1 MAKKAA
7 KGAAAKKKR
16 TVSGRRG
23 KPGRKN
29 NQGTDTRGVVGIVV
43 FCIGF
48 LALLCQFI
56 PSDGGFLN
64 RCMLVVRGL
73 GGMLCL
79 LLPVVLCWTGAVLVF
94 FREKKWS
101 TRTLILGSL
110 IFLFVEAMFQL
121 FRISGVNAALAAD
134 GVEANYG
141 VFLVRSFTMSSL
153 DCKGGGF
160 IGALLA
166 WPLYKALDVWGG
178 MIVLIFAT
186 AIVLMAMTGFSFG
199 GIGMRIS
206 EWIDDF
212 RVDMQERR
220 EEKDALR
227 DARQE
232 EELERENALAIERQK
247 RRQERLQK
255 QKEEQEAAAKEA
267 AEQEKR
273 RQQEE
278 EMRRAFEPE
287 EPDQASEP
295 PKTTRRKEK
304 PTLTVVRPQEDERTD
319 DRPVLT
325 SRPPKR
331 NAAPRKRREISDGA
345 QLYIERDDEF
355 TRAPVD
361 EHAPTTPS
369 RRNSFT
375 MQEAESAFLYGMNG
389 QPAYAKQRLST
400 ADGKLCADR
409 RIRSADGG
417 LCADR
422 RIRPADGGLY
432 ANRHI
437 RSDDDGLYA
446 DRRIRSADD
455 GLCADRRVQSA
466 DERRTDCRAGCVGG
480 CLRRGRRRRGKL
492 YHQCESGRRG
502 QTHRRQL
509 FPGSIR
515 RRRRGR
521 TRNARS
527 ERRIRRRRRAGD
539 GG

>member
-331 NAAPRKRREISDGA
+331 TAAPRKRGGRC
-345 QLYIERDDEF
+345 R
-355 TRAPVD
+355 
-361 EHAPTTPS
+361 H
-369 RRNSFT
+369 
-375 MQEAESAFLYGMNG
+375 
-389 QPAYAKQRLST
+389 QPRFH
-400 ADGKLCADR
+400 
-409 RIRSADGG
+409 
-417 LCADR
+417 
-422 RIRPADGGLY
+422 RPHHPRPD
-432 ANRHI
+432 
-437 RSDDDGLYA
+437 
-446 DRRIRSADD
+446 
-455 GLCADRRVQSA
+455 
-466 DERRTDCRAGCVGG
+466 
-480 CLRRGRRRRGKL
+480 
-492 YHQCESGRRG
+492 
-502 QTHRRQL
+502 
-509 FPGSIR
+509 
-515 RRRRGR
+515 
-521 TRNARS
+521 
-527 ERRIRRRRRAGD
+527 
-539 GG
+539 

>member
-94 FREKKWS
+94 FRERKWS

-247 RRQERLQK
+247 RQAGAPAKAEGRAGSRSERGRRNRK
-255 QKEEQEAAAKEA
+255 SADSRK
-267 AEQEKR
+267 KR
-273 RQQEE
+273 CV
-278 EMRRAFEPE
+278 RALEPE
-287 EPDQASEP
+287 DAGAAP
-295 PKTTRRKEK
+295 PNRRRRTRRKEK
-304 PTLTVVRPQEDERTD
+304 PTLTVVRPQER
-319 DRPVLT
+319 RAAG
-325 SRPPKR
+325 RPPRAHEHARRKGT
-331 NAAPRKRREISDGA
+331 PRRASAETISDGA

-389 QPAYAKQRLST
+389 SQPTQSGAYQQQT
-400 ADGKLCADR
+400 ASYAPTDAYGQT
-409 RIRSADGG
+409 DGG
-417 LCADR
+417 LCA
-422 RIRPADGGLY
+422 
-432 ANRHI
+432 NRTHT
-437 RSDDDGLYA
+437 
-446 DRRIRSADD
+446 
-455 GLCADRRVQSA
+455 V
-466 DERRTDCRAGCVGG
+466 
-480 CLRRGRRRRGKL
+480 RRRRVMR
-492 YHQCESGRRG
+492 QP
-502 QTHRRQL
+502 THTV
-509 FPGSIR
+509 R
-515 RRRRGR
+515 RRRVMRRPTHTVSRR
-521 TRNARS
+521 TN
-527 ERRIRRRRRAGD
+527 
-539 GG
+539 

>member
-1 MAKKAA
+1 
-7 KGAAAKKKR
+7 
-16 TVSGRRG
+16 
-23 KPGRKN
+23 
-29 NQGTDTRGVVGIVV
+29 
-43 FCIGF
+43 
-48 LALLCQFI
+48 
-56 PSDGGFLN
+56 
-64 RCMLVVRGL
+64 
-73 GGMLCL
+73 
-79 LLPVVLCWTGAVLVF
+79 
-94 FREKKWS
+94 
-101 TRTLILGSL
+101 
-110 IFLFVEAMFQL
+110 MFQL

-345 QLYIERDDEF
+345 QLYIERDDELPARPWMNMRPQR
-355 TRAPVD
+355 RA
-361 EHAPTTPS
+361 AATAS
-369 RRNSFT
+369 QCRKRKALF
-375 MQEAESAFLYGMNG
+375 
-389 QPAYAKQRLST
+389 ST
-400 ADGKLCADR
+400 A
-409 RIRSADGG
+409 
-417 LCADR
+417 
-422 RIRPADGGLY
+422 
-432 ANRHI
+432 
-437 RSDDDGLYA
+437 
-446 DRRIRSADD
+446 
-455 GLCADRRVQSA
+455 
-466 DERRTDCRAGCVGG
+466 
-480 CLRRGRRRRGKL
+480 
-492 YHQCESGRRG
+492 
-502 QTHRRQL
+502 
-509 FPGSIR
+509 
-515 RRRRGR
+515 
-521 TRNARS
+521 
-527 ERRIRRRRRAGD
+527 
-539 GG
+539 

>member
-389 QPAYAKQRLST
+389 SQPTQSGAYQQQTASYAPTDAYGQPTAGYAPTDAYGQPTAGYAPTDAYGQR
-400 ADGKLCADR
+400 R
-409 RIRSADGG
+409 RVM
-417 LCADR
+417 R
-422 RIRPADGGLY
+422 RPT
-432 ANRHI
+432 HTV
-437 RSDDDGLYA
+437 S
-446 DRRIRSADD
+446 RRWV
-455 GLCADRRVQSA
+455 CADRRVQSA